1 MIKFLWEVYLT
12 GFAIIFRTARVKDI
26 GYKAGNSIVPL
37 TVVQGL
43 ILIGISGYIEM
54 FLGKKLSLSKPAVIM
69 AFLALFFLNM
79 YVLFIRGHGIK
90 FAREFDMLKKS
101 KRITLV
107 VSCVMVAVAAIVL
120 FIFSAIA
127 YRRFLGI
134 H

>member
-12 GFAIIFRTARVKDI
+12 GFALYFRFSREKSV
-26 GYKAGNSIVPL
+26 GYKAGYAIAIL
-37 TVVQGL
+37 TFVEWL
-43 ILIGISGYIEM
+43 ILIGIFFCVQT
-54 FLGKKLSLSKPAVIM
+54 FLGKRLSLSKSMVIM
-69 AFLALFFLNM
+69 TILALFFLNM